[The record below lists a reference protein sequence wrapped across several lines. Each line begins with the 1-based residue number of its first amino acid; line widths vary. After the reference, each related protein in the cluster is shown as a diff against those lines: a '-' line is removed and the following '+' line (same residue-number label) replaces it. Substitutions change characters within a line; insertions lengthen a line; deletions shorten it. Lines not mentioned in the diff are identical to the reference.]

1 MASATGKVRWKMI
14 GYVQLYFKVV
24 GEIENYYAKF
34 DGDFEKPLTRF
45 RLFSIKS
52 SMKRAYKKFD
62 KIYSVDFISK
72 EEWEENRSGDEIS
85 ISCGENGK

>member
-1 MASATGKVRWKMI
+1 MI

-24 GEIENYYAKF
+24 GEKEIYYAKF

-45 RLFSIKS
+45 HLFSIKS

-72 EEWEENRSGDEIS
+72 EEWEENKSGDEVHIS
-85 ISCGENGK
+85 YGEK